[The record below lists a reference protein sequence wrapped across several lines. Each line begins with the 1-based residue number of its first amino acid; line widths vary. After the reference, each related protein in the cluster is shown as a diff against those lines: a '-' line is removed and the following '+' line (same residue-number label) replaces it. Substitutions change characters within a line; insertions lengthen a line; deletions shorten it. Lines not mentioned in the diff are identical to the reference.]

1 MLENEKKTLVLQKDK
16 TFLVNKETFT
26 NPVHIFF
33 QIDSKGLCQFVN
45 IVDFTYIIFKLK
57 DLVFAVNLEGISN
70 MDS

>member
-1 MLENEKKTLVLQKDK
+1 MKKKTLVLQKDK

-26 NPVHIFF
+26 NPRTYIFPNRF
-33 QIDSKGLCQFVN
+33 KGLCQFVD

-57 DLVFAVNLEGISN
+57 DFVFAVNLEGISN